1 MLGVLG
7 ASISIANLIV
17 AIRIL
22 TVLTMVFFVELIGM
36 AFGSLLLLDPRRVLW
51 QQGALFPLLLSIAP
65 KISMLKTLASGL
77 VVMTLAPLTTL
88 CGLVLVV
95 LVTWISHLDRVKFS
109 WLGLGGSSLAR
120 LLTWNVFM
128 LGLFLC
134 NVESGISGMALSA
147 MSVLAH
153 VCSFVMLLG
162 SLFFLRFSPLLL
174 GVDYWWVSGAYVRGC
189 CALWF
194 G

>member
-1 MLGVLG
+1 
-7 ASISIANLIV
+7 
-17 AIRIL
+17 
-22 TVLTMVFFVELIGM
+22 
-36 AFGSLLLLDPRRVLW
+36 
-51 QQGALFPLLLSIAP
+51 
-65 KISMLKTLASGL
+65 
-77 VVMTLAPLTTL
+77 
-88 CGLVLVV
+88 
-95 LVTWISHLDRVKFS
+95 
-109 WLGLGGSSLAR
+109 
-120 LLTWNVFM
+120 M

-162 SLFFLRFSPLLL
+162 SLVFSPLLL

>member
-1 MLGVLG
+1 M
-7 ASISIANLIV
+7 
-17 AIRIL
+17 
-22 TVLTMVFFVELIGM
+22 
-36 AFGSLLLLDPRRVLW
+36 
-51 QQGALFPLLLSIAP
+51 
-65 KISMLKTLASGL
+65 
-77 VVMTLAPLTTL
+77 APLTTL

-162 SLFFLRFSPLLL
+162 SLFFFFPPLLL

>member
-1 MLGVLG
+1 
-7 ASISIANLIV
+7 
-17 AIRIL
+17 
-22 TVLTMVFFVELIGM
+22 
-36 AFGSLLLLDPRRVLW
+36 
-51 QQGALFPLLLSIAP
+51 
-65 KISMLKTLASGL
+65 
-77 VVMTLAPLTTL
+77 MTLALLTTL

-109 WLGLGGSSLAR
+109 WLGLSFLAR

-153 VCSFVMLLG
+153 VCFLVMFLG
-162 SLFFLRFSPLLL
+162 SLFFPPFAW
-174 GVDYWWVSGAYVRGC
+174 G
-189 CALWF
+189 
-194 G
+194 